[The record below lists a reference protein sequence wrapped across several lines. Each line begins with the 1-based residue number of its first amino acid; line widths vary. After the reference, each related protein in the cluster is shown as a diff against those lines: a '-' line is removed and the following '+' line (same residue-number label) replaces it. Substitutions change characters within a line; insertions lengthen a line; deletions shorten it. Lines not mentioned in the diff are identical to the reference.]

1 MNLSNNEIICLI
13 IALYYYEQEYE
24 SQENDDIVTE
34 VVDLRD
40 KLEDY
45 LLRTQTP
52 EYAKASADFMKTL
65 AQMMEEKKMH
75 KRIEEMLSCMK

>member
-24 SQENDDIVTE
+24 SQEDDDIVRE

-65 AQMMEEKKMH
+65 ATNDGRRKKCISVLRRCCH
-75 KRIEEMLSCMK
+75 V